1 MHFQGGKGIATT
13 GGVMF
18 TLDIRMA
25 IIAAI
30 VFAIIFFATRYV
42 SVGSLAITALFPF
55 MLLIFF
61 PGQPLMFA
69 VGLLFTAMAWWR
81 HKANIIRLKN
91 GTENRFERKKK
102 NKQE

>member
-1 MHFQGGKGIATT
+1 
-13 GGVMF
+13 
-18 TLDIRMA
+18 
-25 IIAAI
+25 
-30 VFAIIFFATRYV
+30 
-42 SVGSLAITALFPF
+42 
-55 MLLIFF
+55 
-61 PGQPLMFA
+61 MFA